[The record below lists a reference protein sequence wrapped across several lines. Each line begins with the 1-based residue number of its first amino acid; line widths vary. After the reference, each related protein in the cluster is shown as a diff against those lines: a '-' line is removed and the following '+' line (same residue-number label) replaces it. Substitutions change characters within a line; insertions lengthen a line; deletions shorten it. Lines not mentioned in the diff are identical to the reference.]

1 MAGYKSH
8 MAFGIITGAFWAG
21 FLFSLSMI
29 SIFIAPLILFI
40 TVLGSFLPDLDSD
53 SGRPIKVLL
62 NILSIVSTAYAFFL
76 LRAYSDNFLIIILL
90 SIACYVFTY
99 FIIGKIIKKLTHHRG
114 MFHSI
119 PAALL
124 CFFFSMYILET
135 TNISENYMILF
146 SLSLGIGYLSHLI
159 LDETN
164 SIVNL
169 EGIPFIPKKSLGT
182 AIKLYSKDLRI
193 SLVVYLFIL
202 LFSIKYYNIL
212 LYFFQELKF

>member
-62 NILSIVSTAYAFFL
+62 NMLSIVSTAYAFFL

-90 SIACYVFTY
+90 AIACYVFTY

-119 PAALL
+119 PAVLL

-135 TNISENYMILF
+135 TNISDNYMRLF
-146 SLSLGIGYLSHLI
+146 
-159 LDETN
+159 
-164 SIVNL
+164 
-169 EGIPFIPKKSLGT
+169 KSLNSRRN
-182 AIKLYSKDLRI
+182 KFYSK
-193 SLVVYLFIL
+193 S
-202 LFSIKYYNIL
+202 
-212 LYFFQELKF
+212 